1 MEPYRQPELQTCEK
15 RHPISHYFIVKNGPK
30 IQMTTGKLAHIF
42 ELAWKKKYP
51 TGNTDIIFF
60 PFAKE
65 GTTKIPTRNIK
76 KQSASYSKQATGL
89 HTKLEKRLQ
98 FLDFVQVTSL
108 RPNIV
113 IHLTATKY
121 ICNEESQVLYHRPTN
136 YVQRALMANLA
147 FPGRGWLSCFPA
159 Q

>member
-1 MEPYRQPELQTCEK
+1 MA
-15 RHPISHYFIVKNGPK
+15 
-30 IQMTTGKLAHIF
+30 TGKLAHIF

-121 ICNEESQVLYHRPTN
+121 IRNEESQVL
-136 YVQRALMANLA
+136 
-147 FPGRGWLSCFPA
+147 
-159 Q
+159 